1 MSRFILSAP
10 DGKLVDHIDG
20 NPLNNQNENLRLCTN
35 AENCRNTKIY
45 KNNTSGYKGVQSI
58 GKQGKWFAII
68 NCNRKQKYIGTFE
81 TKEEAAMAYNEY
93 AKKLHGEFARLNVIP
108 TKSV

>member
-1 MSRFILSAP
+1 ML
-10 DGKLVDHIDG
+10 
-20 NPLNNQNENLRLCTN
+20 
-35 AENCRNTKIY
+35 KI
-45 KNNTSGYKGVQSI
+45 VEI
-58 GKQGKWFAII
+58 
-68 NCNRKQKYIGTFE
+68 QKYIGTFE